1 MRRLATQMVRWVAQR
16 RAGSEQD
23 RGLDHFVRAAVAIG
37 RNGWDRT
44 FAITPCGIA
53 LLPFLLTDICILLTV
68 SYIAAF
74 ALWMRFILRLKE
86 TL

>member
-44 FAITPCGIA
+44 FAITPCGHRTLA
-53 LLPFLLTDICILLTV
+53 FLIDRYLYTFDRVIHRRICTMDAV
-68 SYIAAF
+68 HFKA
-74 ALWMRFILRLKE
+74 
-86 TL
+86 